1 MYDLIILGSG
11 PAGLA
16 ASIYAARA
24 RLSAI
29 TIEREMMSGGQVLT
43 TTQVDNYPGLPGI
56 GGFDLAV
63 QLREHA
69 ESLGAVFVEDEI
81 VEISLA
87 GEVKRLTGREGVY
100 EARCVILATGAG
112 HRLLG
117 VPGEERLAGR
127 GVGYCAVCDG
137 AFYKKL
143 VTVVVGGGD
152 VAAED
157 ALFLARICRRVY
169 LVHRR
174 DELRAAAY
182 LQEQVAAEKN
192 IEPVW
197 NHVVEEICGEE
208 QVKAVVLRDVNT
220 GRTRRLEAAGVFI
233 AIGIRANSELFA
245 GELAHENG
253 HLLAGEDGACSLPGV
268 YAAGDVRKKPL
279 YQIVTAVADGANAV
293 AAAEKYLRT

>member
-137 AFYKKL
+137 AFYKNL